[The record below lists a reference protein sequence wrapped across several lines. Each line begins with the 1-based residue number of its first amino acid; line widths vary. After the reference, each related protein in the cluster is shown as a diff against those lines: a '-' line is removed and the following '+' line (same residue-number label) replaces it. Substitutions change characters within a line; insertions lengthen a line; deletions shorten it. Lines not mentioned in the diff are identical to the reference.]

1 MIVFS
6 TNRTALTIS
15 GAVSALL
22 GFAALVWPGI
32 TAQILAV
39 IVGVFLLVESLIGLL
54 AGKRSGF
61 VIWSAALQGLV
72 GLAIAL
78 FLIVLPGTALRVIV
92 LVIAVWLALRG
103 LIQAVIAVQNRRVPG
118 AAMFLGM
125 IAAISLLVGALLI
138 FRPEAGII
146 AFSWLLGIYAI
157 VSGAISMLWAQRARR
172 VTADTATD
180 RSADTGQEPPAD
192 PPADHDAEQAA
203 ADDGKTEPETEGGE
217 SADEPR

>member
-39 IVGVFLLVESLIGLL
+39 IVGVFLLIESLIGLL

-103 LIQAVIAVQNRRVPG
+103 LIQAVIAVQNRRVSG

-157 VSGAISMLWAQRARR
+157 VSGAISMLWAQRAGRI
-172 VTADTATD
+172 
-180 RSADTGQEPPAD
+180 SAETGQAPPAD
-192 PPADHDAEQAA
+192 PPPDHDAGQAT
-203 ADDGKTEPETEGGE
+203 ADEGETGPETDGGE
-217 SADEPR
+217 SADESR